1 MPDPSDIFALHP
13 LPWRITEAKYFGECL
28 SLTIVDADGG
38 AVCAIAGHGRPEE
51 PATADDWRVAHA
63 IMAAMRMSYNLATD
77 ARMSALIAEAST
89 KTVGHY
95 KSALHTFNL
104 DPLIDALDGLKHRM
118 GELKTVFAHERAHEE
133 RSRGLKD

>member
-13 LPWRITEAKYFGECL
+13 LPWRIYEGARFTEASPL
-28 SLTIVDADGG
+28 SIVDADGM
-38 AVCAIAGHGRPEE
+38 AVCAIIGHGPLDH
-51 PATADDWRVAHA
+51 PTSPDDWRVAHA
-63 IMAAMRMSYNLATD
+63 IMSAMRAAS
-77 ARMSALIAEAST
+77 EANT